1 MGWCVWVLVRC
12 GLQYDTAWDY
22 VRTEKVGGGCP
33 EGEGGVQDRA
43 GRAVG
48 SKVRGPLLLK
58 KKNRKTTCNDD
69 WNDTGAFLYE
79 VSMQGTYTQKN

>member
-1 MGWCVWVLVRC
+1 M
-12 GLQYDTAWDY
+12 
-22 VRTEKVGGGCP
+22 
-33 EGEGGVQDRA
+33 
-43 GRAVG
+43 G

-79 VSMQGTYTQKN
+79 VMYAGDIHTEKLNVEMLNF